1 MKTLYFSTDGRGGL
15 GRLDVFKS
23 TRLADTCW
31 DCWSEPVNMGK
42 EINTAESDWGYKITT
57 GGDKAYFAKKATK
70 DGHDDIYSIVLPNHL
85 RPDLVVTVSGTITDT
100 EKRPVA
106 TEIRWEDLETGENV
120 GQSKSN
126 PADGSYFIV
135 LPMGRMYGY
144 YVNKPEYYPVA
155 NNIDLRKMTE
165 AREIQEDITLVS
177 IRQMVEEGVP
187 VTMNNIF
194 FDFDKSEILPYSIPE
209 LKRVAKIIK
218 TANQKVEI
226 AGHTDSV
233 GDDQY
238 NQALS
243 EKRAKAVKDFLV
255 SEGCDAGQLATVGY
269 GRSKPVES
277 NESDEGRAKNRR
289 VEIRFVG

>member
-1 MKTLYFSTDGRGGL
+1 
-15 GRLDVFKS
+15 
-23 TRLADTCW
+23 
-31 DCWSEPVNMGK
+31 
-42 EINTAESDWGYKITT
+42 
-57 GGDKAYFAKKATK
+57 
-70 DGHDDIYSIVLPNHL
+70 
-85 RPDLVVTVSGTITDT
+85 VVTISGTITDT

-126 PADGSYFIV
+126 PADGTYFIV
-135 LPMGRMYGY
+135 LPMGKMYGY

-165 AREIQEDITLVS
+165 VREIVEDITLVS
-177 IRQMVEEGVP
+177 IKQMVEEGVS

-194 FDFDKSEILPYSIPE
+194 FDFDKSDILPYSIPE
-209 LKRVAKIIK
+209 LKRVAKII
-218 TANQKVEI
+218 TAAGQKVEI

-238 NQALS
+238 NQVLS
-243 EKRAKAVKDFLV
+243 EKRAAAVKAFLV
-255 SEGCDAGQLATVGY
+255 GEGCDADRLITVGY

-289 VEIRFVG
+289 VEMRFVG

>member
-1 MKTLYFSTDGRGGL
+1 
-15 GRLDVFKS
+15 
-23 TRLADTCW
+23 
-31 DCWSEPVNMGK
+31 MGK
-42 EINTAESDWGYKITT
+42 EINTAESDWGYKISTD
-57 GGDKAYFAKKATK
+57 GEKAFFAKKSAVDK
-70 DGHDDIYSIVLPNHL
+70 NDDIYSVLLPNHL

-100 EKRPVA
+100 EKRPIA

-135 LPMGRMYGY
+135 LPMGKMYGY

-165 AREIQEDITLVS
+165 VREIVEDITLVS
-177 IRQMVEEGVP
+177 IRQMVEEGIP

-194 FDFDKSEILPYSIPE
+194 FDFDKSTILPYSIPE

-218 TANQKVEI
+218 SGNQKVEI
-226 AGHTDSV
+226 AGHTDNV

-238 NQALS
+238 NQVLS
-243 EKRAKAVKDFLV
+243 EKRAAAVKDFLV
-255 SEGCDAGQLATVGY
+255 NEGCDADRLATIGY
-269 GRSKPVES
+269 GRSKPLES
-277 NESDEGRAKNRR
+277 NDSDEGRAKNRR